1 MARSFKV
8 RGERGLRGGLKVSS
22 LITGGGIPSL
32 HSWFADGGD
41 GLLFD
46 FTKLDRHFQENTG
59 PTLADDVGESIGLA
73 LDQHSWAGKTLA
85 AVVAAQ
91 SELITNGGP
100 FTNTTGITGTSATLG
115 VSGGIL
121 SITAT
126 ALNGRAEWPVSGL
139 TVGRVYK
146 VVVRARRASGTGQR
160 IQSWT
165 WGTITGATL
174 TDSFADYVFYVL
186 ATSTSGVIRLY
197 ANAVNTASDI
207 MEVESL
213 TMKLVP
219 GFHGVQSSATLKP
232 TRQTSGAK
240 FDGSDDNLLT
250 TYLAGSGANSIVA
263 LVTVPASLAAAQAI
277 VGASLGAT
285 GRLWLAINTSGFLY
299 WGVGSSVATGTED
312 IRGRRLVVGLSAS
325 GGSMNLFVDSAINA
339 TESYSGSPD
348 TATPIRIGAQN
359 AAGSALSHFGGSIEK
374 LMTLRKALT
383 LADYLKIRA
392 RMLID

>member
-1 MARSFKV
+1 MDETNTRP
-8 RGERGLRGGLKVSS
+8 
-22 LITGGGIPSL
+22 TYGGIPSL

-46 FTKLDRHFQENTG
+46 FTKLDRFFQESIG

-85 AVVAAQ
+85 ELVSAQ

-100 FTNTTGITGTSATLG
+100 FTNTTGITSSNATLG

-165 WGTITGATL
+165 WGTITSAAL

-197 ANAVNTASDI
+197 ANAINTASDI

-219 GFHGVQSSATLKP
+219 GNHGVQSSATLKP

-250 TYLAGSGANSIVA
+250 TYLAGSGANSAVA
-263 LVTVPASLAAAQAI
+263 LITGPASVPATQAIFGMQGAAGTDKFWLSIRADGMLGVGVANTATGSLGTDMRGVEAVIGVSADGATVKAFQNDAEVYSAAQSGAVNTAI
-277 VGASLGAT
+277 PL
-285 GRLWLAINTSGFLY
+285 R
-299 WGVGSSVATGTED
+299 
-312 IRGRRLVVGLSAS
+312 SA
-325 GGSMNLFVDSAINA
+325 AINA
-339 TESYSGSPD
+339 NN
-348 TATPIRIGAQN
+348 N
-359 AAGSALSHFGGSIEK
+359 AFNFFGGSIKK

-392 RMLID
+392 AMLAA